1 MGGDARQT
9 ASGDAGATRK
19 DRGFMPGKVAKI
31 GTFSDWIGLFD
42 EWRKEIGV
50 NRDEIAEFKFDTLY
64 GAIETEEI
72 QFGHFK
78 SRRKWENLRQIPTQQ
93 MRDALL
99 NMIVYQGDTE
109 CASVEQ
115 QRHLFETAPTDWDR
129 RAITRVMIEEMRHG
143 WQMCALLIEHFGY
156 SGKVEAQKM
165 LERRAFENKRLLG
178 AFNVDVDNWMDFF
191 TYTDFVDRDGKF
203 QLQMLKYSAF
213 APLGRSMSYMLREE
227 AFHMGTG
234 NDGLRRIVEAGVI
247 PAWLIQKYLNKWISS
262 SYDLFGTDHSSSA
275 HWAYVWGIKGRYDE
289 PKNDRQADLDDLND
303 YNRHLYRDEV
313 AGLIDRFNSVLK
325 TGEPKLYAPDIKFNR
340 AIGRWAGQ
348 KFHAKTGEPLD
359 DKAYEQHLSEYMP
372 SAEDKKLLLAFVVA
386 KKTHALNA
394 VGVFEN
400 GIIRT
405 TPASELIYTM
415 ADPPNILGAT
425 QCLDMLGVM
434 SLLQSGRVHLGF
446 LGAAEVDRFGNLN
459 STEVRGPKG
468 LVRLPGSGGA
478 CDIASLAQRFVVLL
492 EHSKKRLP
500 ERVLYITSPGNGEG
514 RGWRKRVGLPQGGPS
529 AVITTKA
536 VLRFAENGG
545 AYF

>member
-1 MGGDARQT
+1 
-9 ASGDAGATRK
+9 
-19 DRGFMPGKVAKI
+19 MPGKVAKI
-31 GTFSDWIGLFD
+31 GTFSDWVGLFD

-50 NRDEIAEFKFDTLY
+50 NRDEIAHFKFDTLF

-78 SRRKWENLRQIPTQQ
+78 GRVKWENLRQVPTQQ
-93 MRDALL
+93 IRDALL
-99 NMIVYQGDTE
+99 NLIVYQGDTE
-109 CASVEQ
+109 FASVEQ

-143 WQMCALLIEHFGY
+143 WQMCALLIEFFGY

-203 QLQMLKYSAF
+203 QLQMLKFSAF

-234 NDGLRRIVEAGVI
+234 NDGLRRIVQAGVI

-289 PKNDRQADLDDLND
+289 PASTREAELDDLND

-313 AGLIDRFNSVLK
+313 RGLIERLNHVLK
-325 TGEPKLYAPDIKFNR
+325 AGEKKLYAPDIKFNR

-348 KFHAKTGEPLD
+348 KFHPETGEPLEE
-359 DKAYEQHLSEYMP
+359 KEYEEQLNRFLP
-372 SAEDKKLLLAFVVA
+372 TADDKKLLLEIIANEKNWIVA
-386 KKTHALNA
+386 KEQA
-394 VGVFEN
+394 
-400 GIIRT
+400 R
-405 TPASELIYTM
+405 
-415 ADPPNILGAT
+415 DPLATIAEPRRSAINI
-425 QCLDMLGVM
+425 
-434 SLLQSGRVHLGF
+434 
-446 LGAAEVDRFGNLN
+446 
-459 STEVRGPKG
+459 
-468 LVRLPGSGGA
+468 
-478 CDIASLAQRFVVLL
+478 
-492 EHSKKRLP
+492 
-500 ERVLYITSPGNGEG
+500 
-514 RGWRKRVGLPQGGPS
+514 
-529 AVITTKA
+529 
-536 VLRFAENGG
+536 
-545 AYF
+545 